1 MTQAK
6 GSLARLRDFIYRLK
20 NDPFPEGKSPEVEK
34 VIAESLKSFEDAF
47 DDDLNVSGAL
57 AAMFE
62 VIRSVNKLADS
73 RQLFADDV
81 APIQAALK
89 KMDRVLGITD
99 FPEDSIS
106 AEVEVW
112 IEKRNAARRPL
123 SCAWTGKSSCWS
135 RFTTKQ
141 A

>member
-1 MTQAK
+1 M
-6 GSLARLRDFIYRLK
+6 K

-34 VIAESLKSFEDAF
+34 VVAESLKSFEDAL

-62 VIRSVNKLADS
+62 LIRNINKLADS
-73 RQLFADDV
+73 RQLLADDV

-89 KMDRVLGITD
+89 KMDRVLGIAD

-106 AEVEVW
+106 AEVEGW
-112 IEKRNAARRPL
+112 IEKRNAARRNKDFKKADEIRQNLL
-123 SCAWTGKSSCWS
+123 SQGIVLEDTPAGTRWK
-135 RFTTKQ
+135 KN
-141 A
+141 